1 MPALYLIPT
10 VLSDSPLDNA
20 LPSNNADIIRKV
32 KVFIVENIRTAR
44 RFLKQVDKAINI
56 DELQFFELNQHT
68 DPKQIASY
76 LDPIKAG
83 KDVGIIS
90 EAGCPAIADPG
101 ADVVAIA
108 QRRGI
113 KVVPL
118 VGPSSILMSLM
129 ASGFNGQSFAFQG
142 YLPIEKADRST
153 RLKQLEKRIYSEHQT
168 QIFIETPYRNMQML
182 EELCRTLQG
191 QTRLCVAADITAENE
206 YIRTMTIGDWKHLIS
221 QGKQP
226 DLHKRP
232 CIFLIYK

>member
-1 MPALYLIPT
+1 MASLYLIPT
-10 VLSDSPLDNA
+10 VLSDSPLDNV
-20 LPSNNADIIRKV
+20 LPSNNADVIRKV

-44 RFLKQVDKAINI
+44 RFLKQVDKSINI

-68 DPKQIASY
+68 DLKQIGSY

-83 KDVGIIS
+83 KDIGIIS

-168 QIFIETPYRNMQML
+168 
-182 EELCRTLQG
+182 
-191 QTRLCVAADITAENE
+191 
-206 YIRTMTIGDWKHLIS
+206 
-221 QGKQP
+221 
-226 DLHKRP
+226 
-232 CIFLIYK
+232 